1 MFANAESYE
10 RFMGRWSRAIAGRL
24 IDFTNVP
31 DERRLLDIGSGTGS
45 LSFVIVQRTSNTH
58 IVGIDPSNEYVAYA
72 TNLNTVPDR
81 ISFEV
86 GDAQHL
92 RFASGTFES
101 SFSLLVF
108 NFIPNPLK
116 ALEEARRV
124 TKPGG
129 LIAAAVWDYGKDM
142 RMLRIFWDAASSID
156 DRAREF
162 DEAHMPLCR
171 PGELADLWK
180 QAGLK
185 NVAQQPLDI
194 EMRFD
199 SFEDYWQPFLLAQG
213 PAGAYM
219 SRLDSV
225 RLQGLRDE
233 LRRRLPVSG
242 DGVSFILPARAW
254 AVCGTVPS
262 TVL

>member
-1 MFANAESYE
+1 
-10 RFMGRWSRAIAGRL
+10 MGRWSRAIADRL
-24 IDFTNVP
+24 IDFTNVS
-31 DERRLLDIGSGTGS
+31 DEGRLLDIGSGTAS
-45 LSFVIVQRTSNTH
+45 FSFVIAQRTANTR
-58 IVGIDPSNEYVAYA
+58 IIGIDPSNEYVAYA
-72 TNLNTVPDR
+72 NNVNSVPDR
-81 ISFEV
+81 VSFEV

-92 RFASGTFES
+92 RFAGATFGS

-108 NFIPNPLK
+108 NFIANPLK

-124 TKPGG
+124 TEPGG

-142 RMLRIFWDAASSID
+142 RMLRMFWDAASSID

-185 NVAQQPLDI
+185 NVDQQPLDI

-199 SFEDYWQPFLLAQG
+199 SFEDYWQPFLLGQG
-213 PAGAYM
+213 PAGAYVR
-219 SRLDSV
+219 RLDSV
-225 RLQGLRDE
+225 RLQCLRDE
-233 LRRRLPVSG
+233 LKRQLRVSG
-242 DGVSFILPARAW
+242 EGVSFVLPARAW
-254 AVCGTVPS
+254 AVCGSATAE
-262 TVL
+262 